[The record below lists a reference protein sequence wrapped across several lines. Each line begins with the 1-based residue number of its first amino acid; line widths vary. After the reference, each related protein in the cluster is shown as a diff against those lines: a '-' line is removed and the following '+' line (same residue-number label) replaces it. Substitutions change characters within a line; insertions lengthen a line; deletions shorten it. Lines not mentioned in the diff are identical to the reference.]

1 LELLIL
7 HDQGKL
13 SFDDSAKKFFPDLN
27 ISPEITL
34 EMLASQMSGIGRDR
48 ALNPLPANGD
58 MTNFV
63 AGTCGGFGYGCTK
76 QQFLEVIGRDDPVFQ
91 SEIQASCTSP
101 YQRNF

>member
-1 LELLIL
+1 M

-63 AGTCGGFGYGCTK
+63 AGTCGDFGYGCTK

-91 SEIQASCTSP
+91 PEIQASCTSP